1 MKHYILESLK
11 EIETVSND
19 ILMASCIGE
28 PSKSNLLKYL
38 EGRKNALEDV
48 LEILE
53 SGSYKGPD
61 DLHEETNNFIKVL
74 TKYNE
79 SQVRDSEVSELI
91 TDWITANNEFLKDL
105 NEIEKE
111 D

>member
-28 PSKSNLLKYL
+28 PSKGNLLKYL

-53 SGSYKGPD
+53 SGSYKGPV
-61 DLHEETNNFIKVL
+61 DLREETNRFVKSLVSF
-74 TKYNE
+74 NE
-79 SQVRDSEVSELI
+79 SEQEPDVSELV
-91 TDWITANNEFLKDL
+91 TDWITANGEFLRDYIKL
-105 NEIEKE
+105 TKGN
-111 D
+111 

>member
-28 PSKSNLLKYL
+28 PAKGNLLKYL

-53 SGSYKGPD
+53 SGSYKGPV
-61 DLHEETNNFIKVL
+61 DLHEETNNFIKSLVSF
-74 TKYNE
+74 NE
-79 SQVRDSEVSELI
+79 SEQDSEISELI
-91 TDWITANNEFLKDL
+91 TDWITANNEFIKDF
-105 NEIEKE
+105 NKITKGN
-111 D
+111 